1 MVQKRK
7 GYRIET
13 DSIGSREVPEEA
25 YYGVQTLRA
34 AENFPITGLHVH
46 REMIRSM
53 AQVKEAAAVTN
64 CQEGLLDE
72 ERGRAIVR
80 ACRELGRGEL
90 DGEILVDPIQGGAGT
105 SLNMNVNEVLANR
118 AIELLGGTKGD
129 YSVVHPNDHVNRS
142 QSTNDVFPTAG
153 KLTVCRLLE
162 KTGKELRRLC
172 RELEKKAEEFYPV
185 IKMGR
190 TQLQDAVPVR
200 LGQEFAAYGA
210 AVERNIKRM
219 ETAAD
224 EMRQVNMG
232 GTAVGTGINA
242 SPGYVR
248 RIVGN
253 LEQVTGIPLR
263 QCGNLM
269 DATSNLDPL
278 TAVSGTV
285 KACAVTLSKIA
296 SDLRL
301 LSSGPRTGLAEIR
314 LPGKQNGSS
323 IMPGKI
329 NPVIPEVVNQVA
341 FHIMGNDLA
350 VTAAAGAG
358 QLELNAFEPVIFYNL
373 FQSIDMLGHGAATFA
388 DNCVSGIR
396 ADADRCREL
405 VENSAGM
412 AAALCPYIGY
422 EAAAGIAKKALRE
435 GKSIRAMLL
444 EEGLLEE
451 EAAEKI
457 LDPYAMT
464 EPGIPGRS

>member
-1 MVQKRK
+1 MVQKRN

-13 DSIGSREVPEEA
+13 DSIGSKEVPEEA

-90 DGEILVDPIQGGAGT
+90 DREILVDPIQGGAGT

-301 LSSGPRTGLAEIR
+301 LSSGPKTGLAEIR

-341 FHIMGNDLA
+341 FHIMGNDLT
-350 VTAAAGAG
+350 VTAAVGAG

-396 ADADRCREL
+396 ADAARCREL
-405 VENSAGM
+405 VESSAGM
-412 AAALCPYIGY
+412 AAAFCPYIGY

-435 GKSIRAMLL
+435 GKTIRTMLL